1 MKTILLFFLST
12 LTILTAAEPTYHPQ
26 EALDKFGKFTI
37 TDNSSYFTFSKDGTF
52 QSGPMSMSG
61 RELRGTWTLAD
72 KTQLTVT
79 AKVGWMNGLQP
90 RDDYRRIVFR
100 ISFLQKRSAPP
111 PKFSMGPADL
121 FDGYCLIE
129 ELVTIPKPKDA
140 KPDQF

>member
-1 MKTILLFFLST
+1 MKTIFLFFIST
-12 LTILTAAEPTYHPQ
+12 LLILAAAEPTYQPK

-37 TDNSSYFTFSKDGTF
+37 TDNSYFVFSKDGTF

-100 ISFLQKRSAPP
+100 ISFLQKRAAPP
-111 PKFSMGPADL
+111 PKFSFVSEEL

-129 ELVTIPKPKDA
+129 EFVSIPKPKDA